1 LLIVTTK
8 TVQLEG
14 KVNLKIDISSK
25 RKAGSEMALPFFV
38 LKLNLS
44 KNSVLSI
51 VAPRLMALHHGR

>member
-14 KVNLKIDISSK
+14 NVNLKIDIGSK
-25 RKAGSEMALPFFV
+25 REAGSEMALPFFV

-44 KNSVLSI
+44 ADMSDSVK
-51 VAPRLMALHHGR
+51 